1 MFCPVSY
8 FFCITP
14 KKQKLNTQANE
25 NNNVH
30 YFSHRHKTEEAFWKD
45 KSVTIYFRQQNDDIN
60 YRYYIFNRVYFH
72 KQAYLPVFN
81 KRID

>member
-8 FFCITP
+8 VFCITP
-14 KKQKLNTQANE
+14 KKKKLNTQANE

-30 YFSHRHKTEEAFWKD
+30 YFSHRHKTDEVFWKG

-60 YRYYIFNRVYFH
+60 YRYYIFNKVYFH

>member
-1 MFCPVSY
+1 MFITFHTGIKLTK
-8 FFCITP
+8 FF
-14 KKQKLNTQANE
+14 E
-25 NNNVH
+25 
-30 YFSHRHKTEEAFWKD
+30 D

-72 KQAYLPVFN
+72 KQAYLPLFN